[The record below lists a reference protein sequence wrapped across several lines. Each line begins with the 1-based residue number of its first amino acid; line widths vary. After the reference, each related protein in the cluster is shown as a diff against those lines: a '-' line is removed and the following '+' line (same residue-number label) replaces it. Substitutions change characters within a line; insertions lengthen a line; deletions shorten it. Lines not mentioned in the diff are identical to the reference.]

1 MADADSD
8 AGSAPP
14 SAAGDAVPAAAHH
27 QHPLWR
33 RAAGQG
39 GAGSASAGRR
49 GSGGRGGAAPP
60 PMPNP
65 SRFAPISVTELELR
79 TRTELDGTSTI
90 ASDDEAKDR
99 GGGGGKRRR
108 SGRKSEVPD
117 YGDDDSE
124 AADPQPPVARR
135 RARASDDE
143 EADQND
149 MAGAAFGVGGGGGG
163 RRGSTALS
171 CVHSDTDDALSVTSS
186 QRRELQKRAF
196 PITGVTCVGCAMP
209 TKIVAI
215 DEFVRSSCDKM
226 TEHALYKMAALVYLE
241 KIAQPAEDEGV
252 QTPAWGWKDIRAHYT
267 LHRIDPRMQR
277 LQNVRTLTMM
287 RTTLELQLLRENEEG
302 ERALDHGNT
311 DKVLK
316 VTSQLSREISLLS
329 EGNAAAKGGK

>member
-1 MADADSD
+1 
-8 AGSAPP
+8 
-14 SAAGDAVPAAAHH
+14 
-27 QHPLWR
+27 
-33 RAAGQG
+33 
-39 GAGSASAGRR
+39 
-49 GSGGRGGAAPP
+49 
-60 PMPNP
+60 
-65 SRFAPISVTELELR
+65 VTELELR

-90 ASDDEAKDR
+90 ASDDEGKDR
-99 GGGGGKRRR
+99 GGGSGGKRRR
-108 SGRKSEVPD
+108 SARTSEVPD

-135 RARASDDE
+135 RAGARASDDE
-143 EADQND
+143 EADPND
-149 MAGAAFGVGGGGGG
+149 MAGAAFGVAGGGGGG
-163 RRGSTALS
+163 GGGGHRGSTALS

-209 TKIVAI
+209 TKVVAI

-226 TEHALYKMAALVYLE
+226 TEHALYKMAALVYLD

-329 EGNAAAKGGK
+329 EGSAAGKGGK